1 MANWAALTA
10 VLACEAGLL
19 LVAANTGFLGGPAV
33 LANMAA
39 DSWMP
44 RQFLD
49 LSSRLVTQNGVVVM
63 AAAAILVLLVTLG
76 NVSVLVVL
84 YSINVFLTFSLSL
97 AGLVRYWW
105 RHRGER
111 RWLARLVL
119 SLTGFVVCAGILAV
133 TVVEKFTEGGWMT
146 LIITGLVIGVCLA
159 IHRHYE
165 AVLARLR
172 RAEQIWAPPHGHVAA
187 RAKLVPEAPAA
198 AFIVGSSRSGLVH
211 SSRTVIALWPGFYR
225 NFLVVSARQVDIRS
239 YGGEE
244 ALARLTEK
252 TREEMNSYRALAREH
267 GMASKYYM
275 GFGVDGLEEIIKQC
289 RQVRA
294 EFPRAVFFASKLVF
308 EHESWATRLLHN
320 QIVYAIQDRLL
331 QEGMHMVILP
341 MRV

>member
-1 MANWAALTA
+1 
-10 VLACEAGLL
+10 
-19 LVAANTGFLGGPAV
+19 
-33 LANMAA
+33 
-39 DSWMP
+39 
-44 RQFLD
+44 
-49 LSSRLVTQNGVVVM
+49 
-63 AAAAILVLLVTLG
+63 
-76 NVSVLVVL
+76 
-84 YSINVFLTFSLSL
+84 L

-119 SLTGFVVCAGILAV
+119 SLTGFVVCAGILGV
-133 TVVEKFTEGGWMT
+133 TVVEKFSEGGWMT
-146 LIITGLVIGVCLA
+146 LIITGLVIAVGLA

-165 AVLARLR
+165 AVLGRLR
-172 RAEQIWAPPHGHVAA
+172 RAEQIWAPPHGHVGA

-211 SSRTVIALWPGFYR
+211 ASRTVIALWPGFYK
-225 NFLVVSARQVDIRS
+225 NFLVVTARQVDVRS

-252 TREEMNSYRALAREH
+252 TREEMNFYMALAREH

-275 GFGVDGLEEIIKQC
+275 GFGVDGLEEIITLC

-308 EHESWATRLLHN
+308 EDETWATRLLHN
-320 QIVYAIQDRLL
+320 QIVYAIQNRLL